1 MDNEKKRAL
10 TDSIL
15 GQHSER
21 LLLQGRAQFQY
32 ASLQMAQQASH
43 RIDIFTYDLD
53 KPLYDQ
59 ADFIEA
65 LKTLAIR
72 QRGIAIRVLIQNS
85 EKVQREGH
93 RLLELARRLTSKI
106 EIRRPHT
113 DFLEHTENFIII
125 DKTGYIR
132 RKQADRYEGEANFCD
147 RLEAKLLSE
156 FFSDVWERS
165 ESESALRRLYL

>member
-1 MDNEKKRAL
+1 MGNEKKSAI
-10 TDSIL
+10 TNSIL

-21 LLLQGRAQFQY
+21 LLLQDRNQFQY
-32 ASLQMAQQASH
+32 ASLHMAQQAAH
-43 RIDIFTYDLD
+43 HIDIFTYDLD

-59 ADFIEA
+59 AEFIEA
-65 LKTLAIR
+65 LKLLAIH

-85 EKVQREGH
+85 EKIQREGH

-106 EIRRPHT
+106 KIGRPHT
-113 DFLEHTENFIII
+113 DFLDHAENFMVI

-147 RLEAKLLSE
+147 RLEARILSE

-165 ESESALRRLYL
+165 EPESALRRLYL